1 MTLASWTIF
10 VFAVLLAW
18 ALFCRWL
25 LDNPREDLPT
35 GVLFRGMQVYARVF
49 HGLEV
54 LGREH
59 LPTARTPGALIIV
72 ANHTAGI
79 DPLLVQ
85 SACRFEV
92 RWMMAVDMMIPR
104 LRWFWDWTEVIP
116 VDRYG
121 KDTASARAAIKY
133 LKQGGVLGVFPEGR
147 LERPARHL
155 LPFLPG
161 VGLIVERTGAPVL
174 PVLIEG
180 TPQVTPAWRSLRVRS
195 RSRITFMPVID
206 YSTTPLGAK
215 EIVADLRSR
224 FEASTGW
231 PATSPPPLAS
241 GA

>member
-1 MTLASWTIF
+1 MTWPIWTILTL
-10 VFAVLLAW
+10 VVLLAW
-18 ALFCRWL
+18 AFLCRWL

-35 GVLFRGMQVYARVF
+35 GVLIRAMQIYARTF
-49 HGLEV
+49 HRLEV
-54 LGREH
+54 RGREH
-59 LPTARTPGALIIV
+59 IPRSRTPGPMIIV

-92 RWMMAVDMMIPR
+92 RWMMAVDMMIPT

-116 VDRYG
+116 VDRFG
-121 KDTASARAAIKY
+121 KDTGSARAAMKY
-133 LKQGGVLGVFPEGR
+133 LKKCGVLGVFPEGR
-147 LERPARHL
+147 LERPSRHL

-195 RSRITFMPVID
+195 RSRITFMPMID
-206 YSTTPLGAK
+206 YSTTPLDAK

-224 FEASTGW
+224 FEAATGW
-231 PATSPPPLAS
+231 PGASPPGLAAS
-241 GA
+241 A